1 MQRRRVL
8 VPVVALLLVAGL
20 AVGALVAWRAV
31 GRGTP
36 LEEALAHAPAGTER
50 ATWTDWA
57 AVRRE
62 LGVELTEDST
72 AAEVQS
78 LLDDAFARDLS
89 SGSALGSSA
98 VVLHEEL
105 GLSPA
110 TLRWELFTQSP
121 DGAVEL
127 LAPAADTDLE
137 AVRDRL
143 ESLGWQRPE
152 EDDGVWVG
160 GPDVLAALDPRL
172 TPELQHVA
180 VLDDEELVLTSD
192 QPDYLER
199 TVAVVRGEDDGVA
212 GLGEVAAEL
221 GRPVSAVVY
230 DGAHACERLAMAQAD
245 ADAQAQADQLVEA
258 AGGVHPMSAFA
269 MGSLPGGDL
278 RVAIE
283 VEDEADAESESRARA
298 RLASGPAPGQ
308 GGDFGDRFEVAA
320 TGSRGRVV
328 TLDLRPAEGQYVLSD
343 LSSGPVLFAT
353 C

>member
-1 MQRRRVL
+1 MQRRRAL
-8 VPVVALLLVAGL
+8 VPLVALLLMAGL
-20 AVGALVAWRAV
+20 TAGAFVAWRVAD
-31 GRGTP
+31 RGTP
-36 LEEALAHAPAGTER
+36 LGRALAHAPEGTER

-62 LGVELTEDST
+62 LGVELAQDST
-72 AAEVQS
+72 ASDVQA

-98 VVLHEEL
+98 IALHEEL

-127 LAPAADTDLE
+127 LAPGADSDLG

-143 ESLGWQRPE
+143 ESLGWRRPE

-160 GPDVLAALDPRL
+160 GPDVLAAIDPRL

-180 VLDDEELVLTSD
+180 VLDDEDLVLTSD
-192 QPDYLER
+192 QPGYLER
-199 TVAVVRGEDDGVA
+199 AVAVVRGEDDGVA
-212 GLGEVAAEL
+212 GLAQVAEEL

-283 VEDEADAESESRARA
+283 VEDEDDVGSETRARA

-308 GGDFGDRFEVAA
+308 GGDFADRFEVAA
-320 TGSRGRVV
+320 AASHGRVV